1 MHRKKNVSLIYA
13 QKEKRF
19 LNLCTERKNVSLIY
33 AQKEKCFLNLCTER
47 KMFP

>member
-1 MHRKKNVSLIYA
+1 MHRKKSFP
-13 QKEKRF
+13 EF
-19 LNLCTERKNVSLIY
+19 MPERKKEIISLIY